1 MEISHEI
8 QDAEECLEKDATFEV
23 GVIEAGG
30 DYSEVS
36 VVNEVTK
43 KWVYSGPAKK
53 ISSVFLNLDMEKKSL
68 EVLPERSIRRKVFHL
83 EADSVFPFF
92 SVNCPHCSLTFC
104 EMNSWDWVKQS
115 FSIPI

>member
-8 QDAEECLEKDATFEV
+8 QDAEECFEKGATFEV

-30 DYSEVS
+30 DFSEIS

-43 KWVYSGPAKK
+43 KWVYSRAIKRFSGA
-53 ISSVFLNLDMEKKSL
+53 SLYLDMARKSL
-68 EVLPERSIRRKVFHL
+68 EVLPGGKFSIRRKVFGV

-104 EMNSWDWVKQS
+104 TMNS
-115 FSIPI
+115 

>member
-8 QDAEECLEKDATFEV
+8 QDAEECLEKGATFEV
-23 GVIEAGG
+23 GVIEASG

-43 KWVYSGPAKK
+43 KWVYSGQAKK
-53 ISSVFLNLDMEKKSL
+53 ISSVFLNLDMAKRSL
-68 EVLPERSIRRKVFHL
+68 EVLPGGRILVATSKFSIRRKVFHL
-83 EADSVFPFF
+83 RADSVFPFF

-104 EMNSWDWVKQS
+104 EMNS
-115 FSIPI
+115 